1 MNQEQQ
7 EKTTPT
13 VPAEVAERL
22 AQWRTMSRWAA
33 IGRIWTGI
41 FGITASVLATA
52 MQSPYAR
59 YAAAVSTVCF
69 GVSAFASFERVYF
82 RYARAWRVLDA
93 AILRFRYGNASLD
106 FLLRAREKG
115 ETMIQELEEEQSK
128 AEQGVGKVRPPARG
142 A

>member
-22 AQWRTMSRWAA
+22 AQWRTMSLWAA

-69 GVSAFASFERVYF
+69 GVSAFASFEKVYF